1 MGEAS
6 GIGPWTGGSEAE
18 VLIGEDKIAA
28 TDQITTEGG
37 HCPATGAMSGAG
49 KVRVF
54 SCNAEAQTGHF
65 YSAANQPK
73 RPRSAFRF
81 ARGRKAC
88 FELF

>member
-1 MGEAS
+1 MITGTGIIVMGEAS

-49 KVRVF
+49 LMVCQLFLNLLDAHQNYLGRLLKI
-54 SCNAEAQTGHF
+54 QIPG
-65 YSAANQPK
+65 P
-73 RPRSAFRF
+73 RPRR
-81 ARGRKAC
+81 
-88 FELF
+88 L